1 MALTTADL
9 ETLDAA
15 IATGE
20 LTIEFNGRRVTY
32 RSIAD
37 LLLAREH
44 VASVLATSSA
54 SAPRVA
60 AYRVDFTTGRGF

>member
-1 MALTTADL
+1 MALTAADL

-20 LTIEFNGRRVTY
+20 LTVEFNGRRVTY
-32 RSIAD
+32 RSVAE
-37 LLLAREH
+37 LLAARKH
-44 VASVLATSSA
+44 VADVVAASTAT
-54 SAPRVA
+54 APRIG